1 MPGGGGYV
9 SPTIWS
15 PPRLSASEELTTE
28 QLVRAHGT
36 FPTGASLLRTVL
48 AHIRVPRLPC
58 PAWPCQDATLKAF
71 EATLDR
77 GAPPLVPTRAF
88 GRVDAGV
95 RLPII
100 SLGAWQFG
108 HQAQLNSK
116 RPMLGPITEQKTAP
130 STLSHPL
137 PTLSP
142 PLAPPVAGAART
154 HLAVRGLVSNCVA
167 STIAAGVFT
176 AAVFRQFSPSASPL
190 RLVVA
195 SAIAGTCAACGS
207 ALCAA
212 EAFNADIVAHIAAV
226 TSEARS
232 RRILHLETA
241 RLYNTSEQVVSN
253 ALDTLDKAEEAKDV
267 PTGAPMIFQVLSS
280 FHAQDVS
287 ETTTHSNLF

>member
-58 PAWPCQDATLKAF
+58 PAWPCQAATLKAF

-142 PLAPPVAGAART
+142 NSSL
-154 HLAVRGLVSNCVA
+154 
-167 STIAAGVFT
+167 
-176 AAVFRQFSPSASPL
+176 
-190 RLVVA
+190 
-195 SAIAGTCAACGS
+195 
-207 ALCAA
+207 
-212 EAFNADIVAHIAAV
+212 
-226 TSEARS
+226 
-232 RRILHLETA
+232 
-241 RLYNTSEQVVSN
+241 
-253 ALDTLDKAEEAKDV
+253 TLF
-267 PTGAPMIFQVLSS
+267 P
-280 FHAQDVS
+280 
-287 ETTTHSNLF
+287 

>member
-58 PAWPCQDATLKAF
+58 PAWPCQAATLKAF

-142 PLAPPVAGAART
+142 PLAPPRRRCCAHPSGSARAGQQLRCQ
-154 HLAVRGLVSNCVA
+154 HHRCRGL
-167 STIAAGVFT
+167 
-176 AAVFRQFSPSASPL
+176 
-190 RLVVA
+190 
-195 SAIAGTCAACGS
+195 
-207 ALCAA
+207 
-212 EAFNADIVAHIAAV
+212 H
-226 TSEARS
+226 RS
-232 RRILHLETA
+232 R
-241 RLYNTSEQVVSN
+241 VSPVQPERV
-253 ALDTLDKAEEAKDV
+253 ALASCGCQCDRW
-267 PTGAPMIFQVLSS
+267 
-280 FHAQDVS
+280 
-287 ETTTHSNLF
+287 NLRSVWVRVMRCRSV